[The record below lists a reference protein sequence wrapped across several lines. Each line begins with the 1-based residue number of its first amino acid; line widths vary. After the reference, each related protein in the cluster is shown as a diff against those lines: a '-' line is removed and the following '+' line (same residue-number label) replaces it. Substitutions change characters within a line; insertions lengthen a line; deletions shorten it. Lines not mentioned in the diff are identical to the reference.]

1 MIVVGSIHFL
11 KICNITENLLISAI
25 NINIDLIFTLKVF
38 KIFCFCLRLW
48 FIIIIIFSR
57 FSGDCIYNI
66 VLVCGEK

>member
-11 KICNITENLLISAI
+11 KTYNITENLLISAI

-38 KIFCFCLRLW
+38 KVFCFCLRLW